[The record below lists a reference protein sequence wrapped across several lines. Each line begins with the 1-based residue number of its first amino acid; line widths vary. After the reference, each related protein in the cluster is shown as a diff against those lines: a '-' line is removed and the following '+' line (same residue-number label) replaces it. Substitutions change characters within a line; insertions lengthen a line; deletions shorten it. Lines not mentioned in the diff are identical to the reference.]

1 MRITQARIPAL
12 AFLLIGLLASGCASF
27 SGKGPKKIEQPSAAA
42 TPEEGA
48 GWASR
53 FSAGDVKPFGDSDGK
68 RARLYF
74 EERGE
79 GRPKAAKGQLRD
91 PEKVLPAE
99 VKAQVQQYV
108 DYFTNRGRKHVR
120 RWLNRSSRYVP
131 MMKRIFLEHGLPP
144 DLVYVSMIESGF
156 NPFAVSR
163 ARAVG
168 MWQFIS
174 PTGRRYDLKITRY
187 VDERRDP
194 EKATRAA
201 ARYLGDL
208 YEIFESWDLA
218 LAGYNAGEGKIGRGV
233 RRHSTD
239 NFWEIRKTR
248 FLRRETKDYVP
259 KYLAALMIAKNPA
272 KYGFTHLSYE
282 QPARYEVVDVGGGV
296 SLRAA
301 ARACGVTQE
310 DLRQLNPELRRSV
323 TPPGSSYA
331 LRIPASS
338 GREAHTRLAALKAE
352 SRKVASIGRHRVR
365 RGETLSTIARRYG
378 VSTRALARA
387 NNMGLR
393 DTLRAGRKIRIPGL
407 GRKSAKVAVGKAGV
421 HVVKRGDTLGMIA
434 RRYGVSAKALARANN
449 MRTTGILRTGISL
462 QIPGPS
468 RQASKGKKER
478 TVYVVKRGDT
488 LAGISA
494 RFDTTVSDLMQHNGL
509 RSSRIGIGKRLVIPA
524 AGNASLKKS
533 TDVEA

>member
-1 MRITQARIPAL
+1 MASAGTPLEERRVRMMRAGFPAL
-12 AFLLIGLLASGCASF
+12 AFVLIGLLASGCASF
-27 SGKGPKKIEQPSAAA
+27 SGNEPEKTAPQYAV
-42 TPEEGA
+42 TPEAGP
-48 GWASR
+48 GWASG
-53 FSAGDVKPFGDSDGK
+53 FSPGDVKPFGDSDGK

-79 GRPKAAKGQLRD
+79 SPARAAEDQFRD

-99 VKAQVQQYV
+99 VKEQVQQYV

-131 MMKRIFLEHGLPP
+131 MMRQTFIAHGLPP

-156 NPFAVSR
+156 NPFAVSH

-174 PTGRRYDLKITRY
+174 ATGRHYNLKINRY

-201 ARYLGDL
+201 AQYLRDL
-208 YEIFESWDLA
+208 YEIFDSWDLA

-282 QPARYEVVDVGGGV
+282 QPARTEMVDVGGGV

-301 ARACGVTQE
+301 AKACGVSQD

-331 LRIPASS
+331 LRIPAGS
-338 GREAHTRLAALKAE
+338 GQEAHTRLAALKAE
-352 SRKVASIGRHRVR
+352 SRKVASSGRHRVR

-387 NNMGLR
+387 NRMGLR

-407 GRKSAKVAVGKAGV
+407 GGNVAKAGAGKAGV
-421 HVVKRGDTLGMIA
+421 HVVRRGDTLGRIA
-434 RRYGVSAKALARANN
+434 RRYGVSTRALARANN
-449 MRTTGILRTGISL
+449 MRTTDILRTGMSL
-462 QIPGPS
+462 QIPGRS
-468 RQASKGKKER
+468 RQATK
-478 TVYVVKRGDT
+478 
-488 LAGISA
+488 A
-494 RFDTTVSDLMQHNGL
+494 
-509 RSSRIGIGKRLVIPA
+509 
-524 AGNASLKKS
+524 
-533 TDVEA
+533 